1 MVGTIKVIRF
11 DFKGKESTIGELWFN
26 NTLFGYTLEDIDRG
40 LVSNMDLGTINK
52 IKVDGKTAIPTG
64 AYKIILNMSNRFK
77 KRMPLLIDVPGF
89 KGVRIHSGN
98 FAKDT
103 EGCILVGSSHG
114 IDLIKNSR
122 ATWAKLM
129 VELEKCE
136 LVNIIISR
144 R

>member
-11 DFKGKESTIGELWFN
+11 DFSGKESTIGELWFN
-26 NTLFGYTLEDIDRG
+26 DTLFGYTLEDIDRG
-40 LVSNMDLGTINK
+40 LVSDMDLAVISK
-52 IKVDGKTAIPTG
+52 IKVNEKTAIPSG
-64 AYKIILNMSNRFK
+64 AYKVILNMSNKFGK
-77 KRMPLLIDVPGF
+77 IMPLLLDVPGF

-122 ATWAKLM
+122 ATWTKLM
-129 VELEKCE
+129 TELQKCD
-136 LVNIIISR
+136 LINIIISR